1 MKWLQRRKIVIDRR
15 RTPHAYDEFVNYEYA
30 RSRDGEIVSGYPD
43 EKNHLID
50 SLRYG
55 LEPISRRMGVM
66 A

>member
-1 MKWLQRRKIVIDRR
+1 MCIRDS
-15 RTPHAYDEFVNYEYA
+15 
-30 RSRDGEIVSGYPD
+30 SRDGEIISGYPD